1 MVAILGANSV
11 SGGYEVSNSLRFND
25 GDSPQLMRNSSG
37 GADGNEKIWTWSGWV
52 KRSTLGT
59 QQAIFTNGENNS
71 GEGKMFFDTDD
82 KLAINNDGQNGS
94 NNKTSRVFRDVSSW
108 YHIVWAVDV
117 TQSSNDDRW
126 KLYINGELISASEY
140 GTPTINN
147 ADGYI
152 QRYSIM
158 DVGIGVRARFQQSGN
173 SAMYFDGYIAE
184 VNFIDGQQKAPTDFG
199 EFDNNGV
206 WIPKAYDGTYGTNG
220 FYLQFEQTGTGTDAS
235 GIGADTSGNDNHF
248 AVTNLAA
255 TDVTEDTCTNNFATL
270 NSIWRNASAHSN
282 TYSEGNL
289 KINLNSSGGNTY
301 STIAVSQGK
310 WYFEFETLSNFQ
322 CQFEGRTTDNFADYS
337 AGAGNTTFTWY
348 YSGNIKV
355 NNSDSGVSQA
365 YGHQSNNTNETKE
378 ICGVAVDLDNNK
390 VYFHRQGTYV
400 NSGNPSTGSNG
411 ITITNAEYMFGF
423 SNDSGTTRNVANFN
437 FGNPAFAISSGN
449 TDGKYGNFEYAVPS
463 GYYALCTKRLAE
475 FG

>member
-1 MVAILGANSV
+1 MVFPIAGGNESK
-11 SGGYEVSNSLRFND
+11 GYEISNSLRFND
-25 GDSPQLMRNSSG
+25 GDSAHLDNTFSSTT
-37 GADGNEKIWTWSGWV
+37 NRQTYTYSTWI
-52 KRSTLGT
+52 KRSVLDGAK
-59 QQAIFTNGENNS
+59 QHIFGVYIDGSNHSLFRFDDGENLDIRHNLNNS
-71 GEGKMFFDTDD
+71 VFQLDSAM
-82 KLAINNDGQNGS
+82 
-94 NNKTSRVFRDVSSW
+94 VFRDVSAW
-108 YHIVWAVDV
+108 YHIVISTDT
-117 TQSSNDDRW
+117 TQSTDSNRI
-126 KLYINGELISASEY
+126 KVYVNGTQISLSGSYPTQNKNTYICDNRLHTIGEVS
-140 GTPTINN
+140 
-147 ADGYI
+147 
-152 QRYSIM
+152 
-158 DVGIGVRARFQQSGN
+158 SG
-173 SAMYFDGYIAE
+173 AEEFDGYMAE
-184 VNFIDGQQKAPTDFG
+184 THFVDGSALAQTDFG
-199 EFDNNGV
+199 KFDDNGV
-206 WIPKAYDGTYGTNG
+206 WVPIEYTGSHGTNG
-220 FYLQFEQTGTGTDAS
+220 FYLEFKQTGTSANSS

-248 AVTNLAA
+248 TPSNLAA
-255 TDVTEDTCTNNFATL
+255 TDVTEDTCTNNFATM

-437 FGNPAFAISSGN
+437 FGNPAFAVSSSN
-449 TDGKYGNFEYAVPS
+449 NDGKYGNFEYAVPS

>member
-1 MVAILGANSV
+1 MVFPIAGGNESK
-11 SGGYEVSNSLRFND
+11 GYEISNSLRFND
-25 GDSPQLMRNSSG
+25 GDSAHLDNTFSSTT
-37 GADGNEKIWTWSGWV
+37 NRQTYTYSTWI
-52 KRSTLGT
+52 KRSVLDGAK
-59 QQAIFTNGENNS
+59 QHIFGVYIDGSNHSLFRFDDGENLDIRHNLNNS
-71 GEGKMFFDTDD
+71 VFQLDSAM
-82 KLAINNDGQNGS
+82 
-94 NNKTSRVFRDVSSW
+94 VFRDVSAW
-108 YHIVWAVDV
+108 YHIVISTDT
-117 TQSSNDDRW
+117 TQSTDSNRI
-126 KLYINGELISASEY
+126 KVYVNGTQISLSGSYPTQNKNTYICDNRLHTIGEVS
-140 GTPTINN
+140 
-147 ADGYI
+147 
-152 QRYSIM
+152 
-158 DVGIGVRARFQQSGN
+158 SG
-173 SAMYFDGYIAE
+173 AEEFDGYMAE
-184 VNFIDGQQKAPTDFG
+184 THFVDGSALAQTDFG
-199 EFDNNGV
+199 KFDDNGV
-206 WIPKAYDGTYGTNG
+206 WVPIEYTGSHGTNG
-220 FYLQFEQTGTGTDAS
+220 FYLEFKQTGTSANSS

-248 AVTNLAA
+248 TPSNLAA
-255 TDVTEDTCTNNFATL
+255 TDVTEDTCTNNFATM

-437 FGNPAFAISSGN
+437 FGNPAFAVSSGN
-449 TDGKYGNFEYAVPS
+449 SDGKYGNFEYAVPS

>member
-1 MVAILGANSV
+1 MVSILGANSV
-11 SGGYEVSNSLRFND
+11 SGGYEVSNSLRFNND
-25 GDSPQLMRNSSG
+25 DSPYLTFTPSSAGDRDVWTWSAWIKTSGVGTLPLFTAGAGAGGGWSSG
-37 GADGNEKIWTWSGWV
+37 GT
-52 KRSTLGT
+52 GT
-59 QQAIFTNGENNS
+59 GLVLINGTFYTYWNS
-71 GEGKMFFDTDD
+71 PSSPTT
-82 KLAINNDGQNGS
+82 
-94 NNKTSRVFRDVSSW
+94 TSAVFRDPAAW
-108 YHIVWAVDV
+108 YHVVLQANDTTLKVYV
-117 TQSSNDDRW
+117 NSVEHSSKSISGD
-126 KLYINGELISASEY
+126 GE
-140 GTPTINN
+140 INN
-147 ADGYI
+147 TNAQTIGA
-152 QRYSIM
+152 YSNNT
-158 DVGIGVRARFQQSGN
+158 DA
-173 SAMYFDGYIAE
+173 YFDGYMTEI
-184 VNFIDGQQKAPTDFG
+184 NFVDGTAKAPTDFG

-206 WIPKAYDGTYGTNG
+206 WIPKKYTGTYGTNG
-220 FYLQFEQTGTGTDAS
+220 FFLEFQQTGTSQNSS

-255 TDVTEDTCTNNFATL
+255 TDITEDTCTNNFATMNAL
-270 NSIWRNASAHSN
+270 WRNASAHAN

-337 AGAGNTTFTWY
+337 AGSGNTTFTWY

-437 FGNPAFAISSGN
+437 FGNPAFSISSGN
-449 TDGKYGNFEYAVPS
+449 NDGKYGNFEYAVPS

>member
-1 MVAILGANSV
+1 MVFPIAGGNESK
-11 SGGYEVSNSLRFND
+11 GYEISNSLRFND
-25 GDSPQLMRNSSG
+25 DDSPNLTVAQSTPT
-37 GADGNEKIWTWSGWV
+37 DGSRWTWSGWV
-52 KRSTLGT
+52 KRGNLS
-59 QQAIFTNGENNS
+59 
-71 GEGKMFFDTDD
+71 
-82 KLAINNDGQNGS
+82 DGSNAETFASSYNGS
-94 NNKTSRVFRDVSSW
+94 NTDRIQFTEDDELHVEFKNGSSTVLELHTTQLFRDPSAW
-108 YHIVWAVDV
+108 YHIVVAFDSNLSQSNRVKIYVNGTQV
-117 TQSSNDDRW
+117 TSFSTSTELSTSGYTTKGFNANSKNFVHGAYESSS
-126 KLYINGELISASEY
+126 LSSYY
-140 GTPTINN
+140 
-147 ADGYI
+147 DGYLTEI
-152 QRYSIM
+152 NF
-158 DVGIGVRARFQQSGN
+158 V
-173 SAMYFDGYIAE
+173 DGA
-184 VNFIDGQQKAPTDFG
+184 GKAQTDFG
-199 EFDNNGV
+199 EFDDNGV
-206 WIPKAYDGTYGTNG
+206 WIPKKYTGTYGTNG
-220 FYLQFEQTGTGTDAS
+220 FFLQFKQTGTSQNSS
-235 GIGADTSGNDNHF
+235 GIGADTSGQDNHF
-248 AVTNLAA
+248 AVSNLAA
-255 TDVTEDTCTNNFATL
+255 TDVTTDTCTNNFATL

-322 CQFEGRTTDNFADYS
+322 CQFEGRTTNNFADYS